1 MKKLFPIV
9 VSLLLLLTACRGG
22 NATAFS
28 LDEDGY
34 GCTDSKTGIH
44 YVAWDLAFEPASVL
58 AIKGVYTAKNGT
70 YTRTYYEIPGLD
82 SALYLGDSERGVW
95 GVTAAPVP
103 SALTPE
109 ALLVCEEKAESV
121 EIYRFSAGKDDAVM
135 AEILAL
141 WFEGEGIEKPEGGRD
156 FSRRIKLKSAELP
169 GIYYC
174 FEYFTQGENAYFYDV
189 FSRRTVAVPASI
201 AAHFIEQ

>member
-1 MKKLFPIV
+1 MKKLIPLLLA
-9 VSLLLLLTACRGG
+9 LLLLLTGCRG
-22 NATAFS
+22 NKAPAFS

-34 GCTDSKTGIH
+34 GCTDPETGIH
-44 YVAWDLAFEPASVL
+44 YVALDLAFEPASVTTV
-58 AIKGVYTAKNGT
+58 KGVYTAKNGT

-82 SALYLGDSERGVW
+82 PTLYLGDNERGVW
-95 GVTAAPVP
+95 CATTLPDP
-103 SALTPE
+103 KTLTPE
-109 ALLVCEEKAESV
+109 ALLVCEEQAESV
-121 EIYRFSAGKDDAVM
+121 EIYRFSAGKDDAVI

-141 WFEGEGIEKPEGGRD
+141 WFEGEPIEKPEGGRA
-156 FSRRIKLKSAELP
+156 FSRRIKMKSAELP

-189 FSRRTVAVPASI
+189 FSGRTVAVPASV